1 MTSTNPAP
9 ADSAPDPEVAGGPAH
24 HRRLERVRKLGR
36 ILDTSIRVPGTS
48 FRFGLDPV
56 IGLIPGLGDA
66 IGTVLSGYIV
76 VEATRLGASL
86 SVLFRMLSN
95 IALEAIVGLVPGAGD
110 AFDVLWKSNTRNL
123 RLLERHLADPD
134 TTHVLS
140 RRYLVVVIAGLTLLA
155 GLSIVGLVWLGR
167 AFLGVLGL

>member
-1 MTSTNPAP
+1 
-9 ADSAPDPEVAGGPAH
+9 V
-24 HRRLERVRKLGR
+24 
-36 ILDTSIRVPGTS
+36 LDASIRVPGTS

-95 IALEAIVGLVPGAGD
+95 IAIEAIVGLIPGVGD
-110 AFDVLWKSNTRNL
+110 AFDVFWKSNTRNL
-123 RLLERHLADPD
+123 RLLERHLEDPD
-134 TTHVLS
+134 STHVLS
-140 RRYLVVVIAGLTLLA
+140 RRYLTVVIAGLALLA
-155 GLSIVGLVWLGR
+155 GVSIVGLVWLGR
-167 AFLGVLGL
+167 VLLRALGL